1 MSGKNS
7 RLSTEM
13 SIKCSLSV
21 AGVVD
26 QGLVE
31 MPIIG
36 INQHSAAD
44 ALNMS
49 DLLSYPKG
57 NNYKI
62 IYRIR
67 QTRGN
72 PMFT

>member
-26 QGLVE
+26 QVLVE

-36 INQHSAAD
+36 TCINQHSAAD

-49 DLLSYPKG
+49 DL
-57 NNYKI
+57 
-62 IYRIR
+62 
-67 QTRGN
+67 
-72 PMFT
+72 

>member
-13 SIKCSLSV
+13 SIKRSLSV

-26 QGLVE
+26 LVLVE
-31 MPIIG
+31 MLIKG

-49 DLLSYPKG
+49 DL
-57 NNYKI
+57 
-62 IYRIR
+62 
-67 QTRGN
+67 
-72 PMFT
+72 

>member
-13 SIKCSLSV
+13 SIKCSPSV

-26 QGLVE
+26 QVLVE

-36 INQHSAAD
+36 INQHSAAE

-49 DLLSYPKG
+49 EL
-57 NNYKI
+57 
-62 IYRIR
+62 
-67 QTRGN
+67 
-72 PMFT
+72 

>member
-13 SIKCSLSV
+13 SIKCSLCV

-26 QGLVE
+26 QVLVE

-49 DLLSYPKG
+49 DL
-57 NNYKI
+57 
-62 IYRIR
+62 
-67 QTRGN
+67 
-72 PMFT
+72 